1 MIPDTKPHSQL
12 GKNIVFKMTLYKLLP
27 LFLLVINISLKAQ
40 DIDAH
45 SPQPSTGS
53 HQQQIA
59 DKKKL
64 KQQKQITKDIEKG
77 EKRHM
82 KLQAKNTRKMMRKS
96 KRTSKQWN
104 DK

>member
-1 MIPDTKPHSQL
+1 
-12 GKNIVFKMTLYKLLP
+12 MTLYKLLP

-45 SPQPSTGS
+45 SPKPSTGS